1 VYERTRDAGLLAY
14 ALDAAADAGVSLAVR
29 DAVLRFLLPLFPPPG
44 AAAGPAAGMHAHALT
59 RLLVTLADPAAA
71 SPLLRGLVEKD
82 KLLAYQFAFDLVE
95 GGAQD
100 FLETVR
106 NDLPQDGV
114 RSLRAL

>member
-1 VYERTRDAGLLAY
+1 
-14 ALDAAADAGVSLAVR
+14 
-29 DAVLRFLLPLFPPPG
+29 
-44 AAAGPAAGMHAHALT
+44 MHAHALT

-114 RSLRAL
+114 RAYERRSAYMLMRLRRSTRRCTTNSGTSSPAKSRSSCTSSS